1 MDKYI
6 DGLAAMGLSSQ
17 ERNIAI
23 AEFDAMVAKLCDE
36 GDDAAMKNVAL
47 AHFDLEKEL
56 TAKGTFC
63 IVDEVM
69 LDLSIHSDA
78 VLFIRGRVSKTTLM
92 TPAVMAQLAD
102 AVTCAAEIVQA
113 EMGYT
118 GPIKSKDLA
127 EIESAIHLLAWA
139 FHELFKAPA

>member
-23 AEFDAMVAKLCDE
+23 AEFDEMVAKLCDE

-118 GPIKSKDLA
+118 GPITMEAYASTTA
-127 EIESAIHLLAWA
+127 EAALEA
-139 FHELFKAPA
+139 FRAAFTV